1 MKKMILLVAAVM
13 ALSLVGCQGDSEYT
27 VKGREMA
34 QQLDQAV
41 EKQDTAAA
49 LAAEKAIRDAE
60 AEIIALNDTA
70 AISDFRRAVADS
82 RERNTPYLT
91 AIKIEN
97 GATNEKAVEE
107 VTQDA
112 LKGNVGIGTVT
123 AAIDSAL
130 KVNNN
135 Q

>member
-1 MKKMILLVAAVM
+1 MKKMILLVAAAV

-27 VKGREMA
+27 IKGREMA
-34 QQLDQAV
+34 KQLDQAV

-60 AEIIALNDTA
+60 AEIIATNDTA
-70 AISDFRRAVADS
+70 AIGDFHRAVADS
-82 RERNTPYLT
+82 RKRNTPYLT

-97 GATNEKAVEE
+97 GASNEKAVEE
-107 VTQDA
+107 VQQDV
-112 LKGNVGIGTVT
+112 LKGNVDIATMT

-130 KVNNN
+130 KVNNK
-135 Q
+135 